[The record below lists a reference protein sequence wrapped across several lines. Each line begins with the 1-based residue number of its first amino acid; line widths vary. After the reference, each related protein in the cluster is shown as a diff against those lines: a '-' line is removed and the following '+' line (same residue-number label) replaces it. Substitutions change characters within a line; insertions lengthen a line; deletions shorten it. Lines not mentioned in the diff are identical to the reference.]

1 MPPRNKFNQEEI
13 ISAALD
19 IVRELSADG
28 LTARSL
34 AQRLSSSPKVIF
46 GYFKGMDEVR
56 QKVTE
61 RAYELY
67 LSYLN
72 EDMSKGEFPPYKAS
86 GMAYIRFADTEREL
100 FKLLFMCDR
109 NQAGSVDFDVES
121 SGFAEVLSSSL
132 GITNE
137 EAKLFHLE
145 MWTSVHGIATM
156 IATDFLRLDNELIS
170 TVLSDLYNG
179 AKMRFEAK
187 KEN

>member
-1 MPPRNKFNQEEI
+1 
-13 ISAALD
+13 
-19 IVRELSADG
+19 
-28 LTARSL
+28 
-34 AQRLSSSPKVIF
+34 
-46 GYFKGMDEVR
+46 MDEVK
-56 QKVTE
+56 QKVIE

-67 LSYLN
+67 LSFLN
-72 EDMSKGEFPPYKAS
+72 EDMSKGEYPPYKAS

-109 NQAGSVDFDVES
+109 NQSGSVDFDVES
-121 SGFAEVLSSSL
+121 SGFAEVLSSRL

-145 MWTSVHGIATM
+145 MWTSVHGMATM
-156 IATDFLRLDNELIS
+156 IATGFSRLDDELIS